1 MEILDREN
9 KGLLVGPDGRHKV
22 DNEQIVGIQEE
33 ADTTNTLGRNGY
45 WTAAGMSTQ

>member
-9 KGLLVGPDGRHKV
+9 KGLLVGPDGRHQV

-33 ADTTNTLGRNGY
+33 ADTTNTSAVLDTGQRRG
-45 WTAAGMSTQ
+45 

>member
-22 DNEQIVGIQEE
+22 DNEQIVGVQEE
-33 ADTTNTLGRNGY
+33 ADTTNTLAEMDTGQRRG
-45 WTAAGMSTQ
+45 